1 MSNEGESKPMQKNRI
16 DWAGVRR
23 RLEKA
28 RSAME
33 QGWKPG
39 PEEREKILQTRA
51 HDLARETEKPG
62 AGETIEVVEFSLAH
76 ERYGIET
83 SYVREVYPLKDVT
96 AVPCTPSFVL
106 GIINVRGQIISVI
119 DLKKF
124 FDLSERGLGELNKV
138 IILSSESMEFGIL
151 SDVIIGVRSLTL
163 SGLQPSIPTLTGV
176 RKEYLRGVTED
187 RLVVLDIGKLM
198 ADRTIIVDE
207 EVGL

>member
-1 MSNEGESKPMQKNRI
+1 MSIEGESKPMQTGRV
-16 DWAGVRR
+16 DWAEVHR

-39 PEEREKILQTRA
+39 PAEKEKILRRRA
-51 HDLARETEKPG
+51 HDLAKEPKKAG
-62 AGETIEVVEFSLAH
+62 AGETIEVVEFSLAR

-83 SYVREVYPLKDVT
+83 SYVREVYPLRDVT

-106 GIINVRGQIISVI
+106 GIINVRGQIISLI

-124 FDLSERGLGELNKV
+124 FDLPVRGLGELNKV

-151 SDVIIGVRSLTL
+151 SDVIIGVRSLPL
-163 SGLQPSIPTLTGV
+163 SGLQPSIPTLTGI
-176 RKEYLRGVTED
+176 RKEYLRGLTED
-187 RLVVLDIGKLM
+187 RLVVLDIGKLI
-198 ADRTIIVDE
+198 ADKTLIVNE